1 MNDTTVKVTW
11 HIGGQRTTRT
21 TWASDEEAAKGP
33 AAIAQGIA
41 TRWGIH
47 PDDVVLDTVDGKA
60 PQAPATT
67 AWVHQGDDEPCD
79 LFTVET
85 ASDLDRAICGHGQR
99 VIEVY
104 TDDHQEPVDPDTV
117 YLTRAARTVLAAW
130 ARRNDADDEAYGR
143 GALAVWEDLT
153 GLTYD
158 DALAYAKRLVEHDGE
173 VTAHV
178 APF

>member
-21 TWASDEEAAKGP
+21 TWVAAEGVAKGP
-33 AAIAQGIA
+33 AAIALRIA
-41 TRWGIH
+41 TAWGIH

-60 PQAPATT
+60 PQAPAST

-85 ASDLDRAICGHGQR
+85 ASDLDRFICGHGQR

-104 TDDHQEPVDPDTV
+104 TEDHQEPVDPDTLF
-117 YLTRAARTVLAAW
+117 LTRAARLVVDAERTRKTDLLRYLRTVELWETLTALD
-130 ARRNDADDEAYGR
+130 RN
-143 GALAVWEDLT
+143 
-153 GLTYD
+153 
-158 DALAYAKRLVEHDGE
+158 DALAYAHRLATQGQE